1 MTVAQASTRRKNG
14 NNVTLRI
21 NALAARVPVAIIY
34 FIGVLLI
41 AWPFM
46 QALTGALGPDP
57 VRTLEQELGL
67 SALQVLVVMLAV
79 TPLRRFAGINLLRFR
94 RALGLTAL
102 MIVSAHLAVWLF
114 LDVGDVGR
122 IWNDILRRPWIT
134 VGMAAFL
141 LMLPLA
147 ATSSASA
154 IRRLG
159 SAAWR
164 RLHMLTYVLVPLAA
178 VHFVMV
184 RKGWQLEPLVYL
196 AIVTLLLA
204 LRLERLL
211 PHRRNAKRIRP

>member
-1 MTVAQASTRRKNG
+1 MTLAQAPTGRTG
-14 NNVTLRI
+14 GIAARI
-21 NALAARVPVAIIY
+21 GRLAGRVPVATVYVVGI
-34 FIGVLLI
+34 LLI

-57 VRTLEQELGL
+57 VRTLEQNLGL
-67 SALQVLVVMLAV
+67 SALQVLVAMLAV

-102 MIVSAHLAVWLF
+102 MIVSAHLTVWLF
-114 LDVGDVGR
+114 LDVGEPAR

-134 VGMAAFL
+134 VGMIAFL
-141 LMLPLA
+141 MMLPLA
-147 ATSSASA
+147 ATSSGAA

-159 SAAWR
+159 AATWR

-184 RKGWQLEPLVYL
+184 RKGWQVEPLIYL
-196 AIVTLLLA
+196 AIVALLLS
-204 LRLERLL
+204 LRLERML
-211 PHRRNAKRIRP
+211 PRRRSRGRARP

>member
-1 MTVAQASTRRKNG
+1 MTFAQTPMGRTG
-14 NNVTLRI
+14 GM
-21 NALAARVPVAIIY
+21 AARIGRLAGHVPVATVYVVGI
-34 FIGVLLI
+34 LLI

-57 VRTLEQELGL
+57 VRTLEQKLGL
-67 SALQVLVVMLAV
+67 SALQVLVVMLAL
-79 TPLRRFAGINLLRFR
+79 TPLRRFAWINLLRFR

-114 LDVGDVGR
+114 LDVRDPAR

-141 LMLPLA
+141 MMLPLA
-147 ATSSASA
+147 ATSSGAA

-159 SAAWR
+159 AAAWR

-184 RKGWQLEPLVYL
+184 RKGWQIEPLIYL
-196 AIVTLLLA
+196 AFIVLLLT
-204 LRLERLL
+204 LRLEQLL
-211 PHRRNAKRIRP
+211 PRRRNKKRSRP